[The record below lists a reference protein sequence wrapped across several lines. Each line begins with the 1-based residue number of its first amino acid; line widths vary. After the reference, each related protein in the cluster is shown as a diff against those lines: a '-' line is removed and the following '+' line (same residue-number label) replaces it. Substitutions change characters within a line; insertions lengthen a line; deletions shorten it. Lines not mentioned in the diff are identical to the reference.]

1 MHCPQKVRH
10 FWGHFFMFKRPKYDY
25 TFRLRCV
32 ESVVVNGHSI
42 QSLAK
47 LHGIRSSNL
56 SLWITQYECSGPSGL
71 LPRAKQV
78 YDQGFKLQ
86 VLQIIEQ
93 ESLSLREACVRFSI
107 PSPSI
112 IIQWRRAYAKDG
124 LSGLHPKRK
133 GRKSTMKS
141 PFKRKPRKSDK
152 PMTREEELLK
162 ENEYLRAENELL
174 KKLHALVQ
182 TRKKQE
188 P

>member
-1 MHCPQKVRH
+1 
-10 FWGHFFMFKRPKYDY
+10 MFKRPKYDY
-25 TFRLRCV
+25 AFRLRCV
-32 ESVVVNGHSI
+32 ESVILDG
-42 QSLAK
+42 QSMYSVAS
-47 LHGIRSSNL
+47 LHNVDRSNL
-56 SLWITQYECSGPSGL
+56 RLWVRQYQKGGLSGL
-71 LPRAKQV
+71 LPRTMQV
-78 YDQGFKLQ
+78 YDPLFKLK
-86 VLQIIEQ
+86 VLQILEQ
-93 ESLSLREACVRFSI
+93 ESLSLIEACVRFSI
-107 PSPSI
+107 PSSSL

-141 PFKRKPRKSDK
+141 LFKRKPRKSDK

>member
-1 MHCPQKVRH
+1 MDCPQKVRH

-32 ESVVVNGHSI
+32 ESVILDGQSIHSV
-42 QSLAK
+42 AF
-47 LHGIRSSNL
+47 LHNADRSSL
-56 SLWITQYECSGPSGL
+56 RLWVRQYQNGGATGL

-78 YDQGFKLQ
+78 YDLDFKLK
-86 VLQIIEQ
+86 VLQILAQ
-93 ESLSLREACVRFSI
+93 ESLSLRDACVRFSI

-112 IIQWRRAYAKDG
+112 IIQWRKAYAKDG